1 MNALRH
7 ITTLKSTKLVLSIP
21 QSFLYKDVEV
31 IILPIGKTQQ
41 KTYDFSDVMGKLKWK
56 GNAVT
61 EQQKLRDE
69 WK

>member
-7 ITTLKSTKLVLSIP
+7 TTTVKKNKLIIHIP
-21 QSFLYKDVEV
+21 KTFLYKDVEV
-31 IILPIGKTQQ
+31 IVLPIDNSTK
-41 KTYDFSDVMGKLKWK
+41 KNYDFSDVVGKLHWK

-61 EQQKLRDE
+61 EQRKLRDE